1 MTPHVK
7 WWTTAKHE
15 THGEFC
21 LDDFEANHFY
31 GEPPYYLT
39 GPHAHKIKY
48 LCGYVDI
55 GGGAASESP
64 TVARCPTC
72 LVLASQA
79 KIEGNRMVAEYATRV
94 AEIARVAYELANPSI
109 SLEQRERAELARL
122 QQKYK

>member
-31 GEPPYYLT
+31 GEPPYHLT
-39 GPHAHKIKY
+39 GPHAHKVKY

-64 TVARCPTC
+64 TIARCPMC
-72 LVLASQA
+72 LILAPQ
-79 KIEGNRMVAEYATRV
+79 ATRV